1 MLTPNIQTVLEQLT
15 LSFEQN
21 SAIIDALD
29 QEDKGLYPKWLDAH
43 EHGPDIRTDSAMTM
57 PPQRYLSLAID
68 LLKTCAL
75 DLTQAHIALATG
87 PHSVRANARQCIY
100 QYEQWISGDGTSL
113 FDFSSCVEL
122 LQNELAM
129 RTLDQLE
136 IPRLNEQLQPIGQW
150 LTKNPAQALDLFQR
164 WEALFTPEPIVW
176 KETIEEQASG
186 TEQIH
191 NAHRGPL
198 VIRPRVN

>member
-1 MLTPNIQTVLEQLT
+1 MLTPNIQTLLEQLT

-29 QEDKGLYPKWLDAH
+29 QEDKGIYPKWLDAH
-43 EHGPDIRTDSAMTM
+43 EHGSDIRTDSAMTM

-87 PHSVRANARQCIY
+87 PQSVHANARQCIY
-100 QYEQWISGDGTSL
+100 QYEQWINGEAASP

-122 LQNELAM
+122 LQSELVI
-129 RTLDQLE
+129 RTLDQFE

-150 LTKNPAQALDLFQR
+150 LTRNPAQALDLFQR
-164 WEALFTPEPIVW
+164 WEALFTSEPIVW

-186 TEQIH
+186 TEQTH
-191 NAHRGPL
+191 DALSGPI
-198 VIRPRVN
+198 VMRPRIN